1 MDLKHLWYS
10 QPCELVVYSS
20 EGIRHE
26 NSFKRWW
33 GFMCWPGHHIVRT
46 SNPLHRATGQGLS
59 VGCTALRGWLE
70 LYLLKTKIH
79 GMHHPLIL
87 RPELYSARRKI
98 HFWSGSI
105 YLPVPCNSAQCRR
118 APREEGC
125 LIFFN
130 SREVLDLT
138 LPIHTAISKS
148 ISWYIPA
155 ERKYWS
161 LAALGMIFNIL
172 L

>member
-1 MDLKHLWYS
+1 MLLKSLLLWEKS
-10 QPCELVVYSS
+10 WQPYPRNSS
-20 EGIRHE
+20 CNLEKNSGLIPKIWRQS
-26 NSFKRWW
+26 SFKWIWDLFDILNLVNWSYFGQKVSVMKTFQKVVGIYVLTRAPH
-33 GFMCWPGHHIVRT
+33 CT
-46 SNPLHRATGQGLS
+46 SSPPHRATGQGLS

-118 APREEGC
+118 ATREEGC
-125 LIFFN
+125 LIIFFQ
-130 SREVLDLT
+130 
-138 LPIHTAISKS
+138 
-148 ISWYIPA
+148 
-155 ERKYWS
+155 
-161 LAALGMIFNIL
+161 
-172 L
+172 